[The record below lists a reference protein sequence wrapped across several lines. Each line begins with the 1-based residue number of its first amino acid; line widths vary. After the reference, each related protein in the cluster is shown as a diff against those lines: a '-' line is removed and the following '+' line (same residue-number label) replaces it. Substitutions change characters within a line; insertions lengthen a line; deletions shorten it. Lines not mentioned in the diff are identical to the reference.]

1 MMWTVVFSKQA
12 DKAMASLHPT
22 IRKRVSDA
30 IDDLLIDP
38 FKARNIKR
46 LKGSD
51 RLRIRVGGYRVVYE
65 LVNERLIVIVID
77 VGPRGGIY
85 D

>member
-1 MMWTVVFSKQA
+1 MWTVVFSKQA

-22 IRKRVSDA
+22 MRKRVSDA
-30 IDDLLIDP
+30 IDALLVDP
-38 FKARNIKR
+38 FKARNVKA
-46 LKGSD
+46 LKGTE
-51 RLRIRVGGYRVVYE
+51 RLRLRVGGYRVVYE
-65 LVNERLIVIVID
+65 LVNHRLIVIVID